1 MNIRDLLMA
10 SVLVAGGPV
19 AAAHADGVRDV
30 MIVDRGGPHVWVALD
45 ATPQGIEASSAPGR
59 LSLTLAGVSLHEAR
73 RIIPVNGG
81 LLREVIAA
89 PGDGGAQLILEGEFS
104 SAEAELRQGGVWIAL
119 DGRLAG
125 HEMARAPHAVAE
137 AGRRAADRDGASARP
152 SAAETEFE
160 GSTGPTRT
168 ADASSQSL
176 EPAADAGPAAYRA
189 AETGAPRDGAPS
201 RQEPSSMPD
210 RVPAAPADALPTESA
225 PPEAEVSADPAQQ
238 GPCDATAAAV
248 QESPW
253 DLDALTRHADCLA
266 GLGPAARENAAGLYE
281 RVLAFD
287 PTHFRAAIG
296 LARIREAQGRGQEA
310 AELYER
316 AASAALTDGEAL
328 AARAAAD
335 RSRDDEDR

>member
-1 MNIRDLLMA
+1 MNLRDLLMA
-10 SVLVAGGPV
+10 SAL
-19 AAAHADGVRDV
+19 AAAAPLAAAEADGVRDV
-30 MIVDRGGPHVWVALD
+30 MIVDRGVPHVWIALD
-45 ATPQGIEASSAPGR
+45 AAPRGIEALSAPGR
-59 LSLTLAGVSLHEAR
+59 LSLTLAGVSLDEAR

-81 LLREVIAA
+81 PLRAVTAT
-89 PGDGGAQLILEGEFS
+89 PGEAGVQLILEGDFT

-119 DGRLAG
+119 DGRLG
-125 HEMARAPHAVAE
+125 GETHARAPHAVAY
-137 AGRRAADRDGASARP
+137 DGESDRP
-152 SAAETEFE
+152 SAPA
-160 GSTGPTRT
+160 SADSRT
-168 ADASSQSL
+168 ASGHATGDAASGAMP
-176 EPAADAGPAAYRA
+176 EEAADVQEGAQAGAA
-189 AETGAPRDGAPS
+189 RDVAPS
-201 RQEPSSMPD
+201 TLEPSSMPD
-210 RVPAAPADALPTESA
+210 LQPPADRDDGRADA
-225 PPEAEVSADPAQQ
+225 GPPEAGIGADPEQS

-266 GLGPAARENAAGLYE
+266 GVGPAARANAAGLYE

-310 AELYER
+310 AALYER

-335 RSRDDEDR
+335 RSRDDEER